1 MYVYRTKER
10 IYKIVA
16 ALMFKHSW
24 NINVSATLLLS
35 QGELIDLIER
45 NVESAGIYVHR
56 GQVNLKSAV
65 VYKSK
70 GRKVSVDTI
79 TRLYFLSNQLLSL
92 FSLPPFL
99 PSSPAEVDYLLCR
112 VIGYCRS
119 SYFGCHNCW
128 DSGLFCESHEPNIVG
143 SPVCGGRPTFITVWT
158 HL

>member
-1 MYVYRTKER
+1 MMEMYVYRTKER

-56 GQVNLKSAV
+56 GQVSLKSAV

-79 TRLYFLSNQLLSL
+79 INTVVFLVQSIIIPL
-92 FSLPPFL
+92 FPAPFSSFL
-99 PSSPAEVDYLLCR
+99 PS
-112 VIGYCRS
+112 
-119 SYFGCHNCW
+119 
-128 DSGLFCESHEPNIVG
+128 
-143 SPVCGGRPTFITVWT
+143 
-158 HL
+158 